1 MRVII
6 PYPGSTPEEMEQLVV
21 RPVEEALATLSGIE
35 EIRAT
40 AGSDQAQF
48 VVLFSWD
55 RDPETA
61 AFEVRTK
68 IDSIRPQLPAAA
80 DRILMF
86 SFSASD
92 QPVTVIRIASEQD
105 LTDQYDT
112 LEKFLKRPIERLDG
126 VARVELQGVEPREL
140 RVLVDPDRLAAYG
153 VDVQELR
160 APARAQQLLGERRPD
175 HRERPALH
183 GAAGRRVPLGRRRA
197 QPAGAATA
205 CGSRDVAQ
213 VELVAPDLGVGR
225 RMDGR
230 PAVGIDVFK
239 STQANVVDVADRVMA
254 AIEQARQAPQLQGIE
269 ILVVGN
275 QADSIRQSLRELRN
289 AGPGRRRAQLLH
301 AAAVPA
307 PPADH
312 ADRVAG
318 RAGVAA
324 GDARARCTSWASRST
339 S

>member
-1 MRVII
+1 MRHTQLALQRPVTTIMIALAVLAVGLIATRLLRLEAMPDISFPGMRIII

-40 AGSDQAQF
+40 AGSDEAEFSVQ
-48 VVLFSWD
+48 FSWD

-153 VDVQELR
+153 VDV
-160 APARAQQLLGERRPD
+160 
-175 HRERPALH
+175 
-183 GAAGRRVPLGRRRA
+183 
-197 QPAGAATA
+197 
-205 CGSRDVAQ
+205 
-213 VELVAPDLGVGR
+213 
-225 RMDGR
+225 
-230 PAVGIDVFK
+230 
-239 STQANVVDVADRVMA
+239 
-254 AIEQARQAPQLQGIE
+254 
-269 ILVVGN
+269 
-275 QADSIRQSLRELRN
+275 
-289 AGPGRRRAQLLH
+289 
-301 AAAVPA
+301 
-307 PPADH
+307 
-312 ADRVAG
+312 
-318 RAGVAA
+318 
-324 GDARARCTSWASRST
+324 
-339 S
+339 

>member
-1 MRVII
+1 MRHTQLALQRPVTTIMIALAVLAVGLIATRLLRLEAMPDISFPGMRIII
-6 PYPGSTPEEMEQLVV
+6 PYPGSTPEEMEELVV

-40 AGSDQAQF
+40 AGSDEAEF
-48 VVLFSWD
+48 TVLFSWD

-105 LTDQYDT
+105 LTDQYET

-140 RVLVDPDRLAAYG
+140 RVLIEPDRLAAYG

-160 APARAQQLLGERRPD
+160 RLLERSNFSVSAGQIIENDQRFTVRPVGEFRSVADVRNLLV
-175 HRERPALH
+175 RNGVRLA
-183 GAAGRRVPLGRRRA
+183 
-197 QPAGAATA
+197 
-205 CGSRDVAQ
+205 DVAQ
-213 VELVAPDLGVGR
+213 IELVAPDLGVGR
-225 RMDGR
+225 RVVGR
-230 PAVGIDVFK
+230 PPVRTDVVRA
-239 STQANVVDVADRVMA
+239 TRAHND
-254 AIEQARQAPQLQGIE
+254 AI
-269 ILVVGN
+269 
-275 QADSIRQSLRELRN
+275 
-289 AGPGRRRAQLLH
+289 
-301 AAAVPA
+301 
-307 PPADH
+307 
-312 ADRVAG
+312 
-318 RAGVAA
+318 GVCGA
-324 GDARARCTSWASRST
+324 
-339 S
+339 